1 MVVPIFGRYRTEKV
15 YAMIYY
21 QLFSVTHV
29 TSNNKY
35 AKAKKGQYYN
45 DIKICNIFFK
55 NLAHLIY
62 W

>member
-1 MVVPIFGRYRTEKV
+1 MVVHFFGRLCIV

-35 AKAKKGQYYN
+35 AKAKKGQYYD
-45 DIKICNIFFK
+45 DINI
-55 NLAHLIY
+55 
-62 W
+62 